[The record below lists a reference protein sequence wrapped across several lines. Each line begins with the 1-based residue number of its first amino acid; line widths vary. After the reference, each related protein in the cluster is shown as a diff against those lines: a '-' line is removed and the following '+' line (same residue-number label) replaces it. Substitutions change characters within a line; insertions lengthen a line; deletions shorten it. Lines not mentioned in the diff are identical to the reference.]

1 MKRALFAFAILALA
15 ACQEEEGA
23 PPSAVAMTDE
33 AIGHY
38 CQMYLA
44 DHGGPKA
51 QIHLKGYD
59 QPLWFSQVSDAAA
72 YMHDPEQIAEIRAVY
87 VSDMALAANWA
98 EPGIDNWVAADQ
110 AQFVIGSRQ
119 MGGMGMPEAIPFGTL
134 EAAEAFV
141 MREGGQVVAFSAIPQ
156 DYVHPDMGDLSVSAT
171 GGEG

>member
-1 MKRALFAFAILALA
+1 MKRALFVLAFTALT
-15 ACQEEEGA
+15 ACQEEDGA
-23 PPSAVAMTDE
+23 PPSPIAMTDE

-72 YMHDPEQIAEIRAVY
+72 YLHDPEQIAEIKAVY
-87 VSDMALAANWA
+87 VSDMALAPTWA
-98 EPGIDNWVAADQ
+98 EPGIGNWIAADQ

-119 MGGMGMPEAIPFGTL
+119 MGGMGMPEAIPFGTA
-134 EAAEAFV
+134 EAAAAFV
-141 MREGGQVVAFSAIPQ
+141 AREGGQVVSFETIPP
-156 DYVHPDMGDLSVSAT
+156 DYVHPGMGDLSVTAE

>member
-1 MKRALFAFAILALA
+1 MKRALFAFAILALT
-15 ACQEEEGA
+15 ACQEEDGA
-23 PPSAVAMTDE
+23 PPSPVAMTDE

-87 VSDMALAANWA
+87 VSDMAMAPNWA
-98 EPGIDNWVAADQ
+98 EPGIANWIAADR
-110 AQFVIGSRQ
+110 AQFVIGSHQ

-134 EAAEAFV
+134 DAAEAFAA
-141 MREGGQVVAFSAIPQ
+141 REGGQVVGFQAIPQ
-156 DYVHPDMGDLSVSAT
+156 DYVHPGMGDLSVTAT